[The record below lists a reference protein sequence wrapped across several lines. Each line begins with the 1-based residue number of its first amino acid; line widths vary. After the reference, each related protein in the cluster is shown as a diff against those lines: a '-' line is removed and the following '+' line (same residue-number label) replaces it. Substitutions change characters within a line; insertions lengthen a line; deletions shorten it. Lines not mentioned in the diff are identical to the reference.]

1 MARHSQLSDVAFGSR
16 TDIGCVREHNED
28 SLCVAPPLFVVAD
41 GMGGHAAGEVASEI
55 AVEVISE
62 LAPQTL
68 DADALCAAV
77 EQANLAIIQAAHQGR
92 GRKGMGTTCTAAM
105 VEGQRM
111 IIAQVG
117 DSRAYLFHEGK
128 LSQLTRD
135 HSLVAE
141 LVEAGEITPEE
152 ARFHPRRSA
161 ITRALGS
168 DPRTSPDL
176 YDFGVSAGD
185 RLLLCSDG
193 LTSMLSDKEIADIM
207 AKTDDPQRCASRL
220 VSAAIAAGGLD
231 NVTVIVVNITGNA
244 PIERRRVARKTKITA
259 AVVVCALIA
268 IIACASAAFVSWT
281 QQSAYLIEQD
291 GKVALYHGVP
301 GEFFGMRFSEL
312 DHVTDIN
319 VDDLQ
324 PGLANRLKTEGI
336 TTSWSDAEKLLSD
349 YEKQANGETE
359 DNTDARAN
367 ANTNATINTNANTN
381 TNSALNNTGEDDE
394 GNAS

>member
-1 MARHSQLSDVAFGSR
+1 MARHSQPSDVAFGSR

-77 EQANLAIIQAAHQGR
+77 EQANLAIIQAAHEGR
-92 GRKGMGTTCTAAM
+92 GRRGMGTTCTAAM
-105 VEGQRM
+105 IEGQRL

-117 DSRAYLFHEGK
+117 DSRAYLFHEGA

-176 YDFGVSAGD
+176 YDFSVSAGD

-207 AKTDDPQRCASRL
+207 AKADDPQRCASRL

-259 AVVVCALIA
+259 AVIVCALIA
-268 IIACASAAFVSWT
+268 IIACACAAFVSWT
-281 QQSAYLIEQD
+281 QQSAYLIAQD
-291 GKVALYHGVP
+291 GNVALYRGVP

-312 DHVTDIN
+312 DHVTDIK

-324 PGLANRLKTEGI
+324 PGLANRLKTEGV
-336 TTSWSDAEKLLSD
+336 TTSLSDAEKLLSD
-349 YEKQANGETE
+349 YEKQANGEA
-359 DNTDARAN
+359 DDDGQADGQVDARTNGNAN
-367 ANTNATINTNANTN
+367 APANVNAN
-381 TNSALNNTGEDDE
+381 AGEGDE
-394 GNAS
+394 ENAS